1 MPGGPVSLAEQ
12 VVAALAGRGVQRIF
26 GIPGGGSSLAL
37 IAAAERAGLD
47 FVLARSETAA
57 ALMAA
62 VTGELGGAPGVVL
75 TGIGPGAAS
84 AVNGVAYAHLERAP
98 LLLLTDGPAG
108 SRHQAFD
115 QTALFAPITKH
126 QGRLTPDG
134 GRAQI
139 EAALETALS
148 PPQGPVQLDLSAADA
163 AALASDRPYQP
174 KTPAST
180 PLDPGPDPAP
190 GRALLAASRRPVILA
205 GLEARL
211 GDGPAALRRLAEA
224 LACPV
229 LTTYRAKGCLP
240 DGHPSAV
247 GPFTGAAGE
256 AEILAAADL
265 VVALGLDPVEIIPGP
280 WRAKAPLL
288 DLRLATQPP
297 PPAPAAARLIGPLGE
312 SVALLLPRD
321 QKTHWSPGEIAALRQ
336 SLGERLALTGA
347 GHTADSVVRTL
358 QAAAP
363 AGCRLTVDSGA
374 HMFSAMARW
383 RAAAPFDLLKSNG
396 LSTMGY
402 ALPAAIAAALQTHNR
417 PVAAVIGDGG
427 LAMCLGELATAAERN
442 CRLVVLVL
450 NDAALSLIDIKQQR
464 QQHKAIGVRTAPID
478 FAAAARALGCRAW
491 RVGLEEDL
499 APAIE
504 AAFAGVGPALIDVTV
519 DPSGYG
525 DQLAALRG

>member
-1 MPGGPVSLAEQ
+1 MAGAPASLAEQ

-62 VTGELGGAPGVVL
+62 VTGELSGAPGVVL

-84 AVNGVAYAHLERAP
+84 AVNGIAYAHLERAP

-108 SRHQAFD
+108 SLHQAFD
-115 QTALFAPITKH
+115 QNALFSPITKH

-139 EAALETALS
+139 EAALEITLRA
-148 PPQGPVQLDLSAADA
+148 PQGPVQLDLSAADA
-163 AALASDRPYQP
+163 AATASDRPYQP
-174 KTPAST
+174 KTPAPVSS
-180 PLDPGPDPAP
+180 DPGPA
-190 GRALLAASRRPVILA
+190 RALLAASRRPLILA

-229 LTTYRAKGCLP
+229 LMTYRAKGCLP

-247 GPFTGAAGE
+247 GLFTGAAGE

-265 VVALGLDPVEIIPGP
+265 VVAFGLDPVEIIPGP
-280 WRAKAPLL
+280 WRANAPLL

-312 SVALLLPRD
+312 SVELLLPRD
-321 QKTHWSPGEIAALRQ
+321 QKTHWSQTEIATLRQ
-336 SLGERLALTGA
+336 SLGERLALSGA

-374 HMFSAMARW
+374 HMLSAMARW
-383 RAAAPFDLLKSNG
+383 RAEAPFDLLKSNG

-402 ALPAAIAAALQTHNR
+402 ALPAAIAAALQAPAR

-427 LAMCLGELATAAERN
+427 LTMCLGELATAAERN
-442 CRLVVLVL
+442 CQLVVVVL

-478 FAAAARALGCRAW
+478 FAAARALGCRAW
-491 RVGLEEDL
+491 RVGLEEEL

-504 AAFAGVGPALIDVTV
+504 AAFAGDGPALIDVAV

-525 DQLAALRG
+525 NQLAALRG